1 MPAIDEMNDFDE
13 YTIFLYFGSCILG
26 ATMYG
31 DVVPY
36 TISEELVAFGEMF
49 FGKLFIA
56 FLFAEAANYLTEK
69 YEAEVEYRGRLS
81 RIKTWA

>member
-1 MPAIDEMNDFDE
+1 MPSLDKMERFE
-13 YTIFLYFGSCILG
+13 VYTIMFYFGSCILG

-31 DVVPY
+31 DHVPY
-36 TISEELVAFGEMF
+36 TISEELVAFMEMF

-69 YEAEVEYRGRLS
+69 Y
-81 RIKTWA
+81 